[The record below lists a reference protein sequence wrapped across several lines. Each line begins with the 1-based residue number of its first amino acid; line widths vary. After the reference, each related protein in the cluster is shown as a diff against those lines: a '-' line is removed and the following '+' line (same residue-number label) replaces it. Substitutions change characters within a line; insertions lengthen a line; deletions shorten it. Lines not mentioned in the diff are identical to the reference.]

1 MGMTTDTSHDRN
13 HRYQAS
19 TFMHEHSQEYLGK
32 VITFASA
39 VGGEGKTTTALAY
52 ARQLM
57 NMSNLSVRRGL
68 AARPLRVVVVDMDYI
83 SGSVGVKVGID
94 TRGGK
99 SDLANTL
106 GLRLAMNHA
115 NMSEDLLR
123 EFLIYEHKLDA
134 HVLLAPVLDYNS
146 ENEVHRQHIS
156 MLNAE
161 FHVEILNTLR
171 RMFDVIIVD
180 TTTNKDD
187 PLLHVAYCEADIL
200 LVVSS
205 LSRRANFLRLE
216 EWTDWVT
223 NTHFTGLGVDPAKI
237 GLIHNHYSERLA
249 GQYSDDVERFLDT
262 RLMMISRILNNRDA
276 YETTRLHKSMNALVE
291 EDVDAYTKIVYDTLG
306 REFPFVMNY
315 PTTTPN
321 KGLSHE

>member
-1 MGMTTDTSHDRN
+1 MGMSTDTPHDRN

-57 NMSNLSVRRGL
+57 SMSNLSVRKGL
-68 AARPLRVVVVDMDYI
+68 AARPLRVVVVDMDYLN
-83 SGSVGVKVGID
+83 GSVGVKVGLD
-94 TRGGK
+94 TRETK
-99 SDLANTL
+99 SPLSNTL
-106 GLRLAMNHA
+106 GLRLAMNHTS
-115 NMSEDLLR
+115 MSEDLLR

-134 HVLLAPVLDYNS
+134 HVLLAPVLDHTS
-146 ENEVHRQHIS
+146 ENRDHRRYIS
-156 MLNAE
+156 MLSAE

-200 LVVSS
+200 LVISN

-237 GLIHNHYSERLA
+237 GLIHNHYSDHLGA
-249 GQYSDDVERFLDT
+249 LTVHVEEFLDN
-262 RLMMISRILNNRDA
+262 RLMLIGHTPANRAAHENLRLTKSVNTILEEDGDA
-276 YETTRLHKSMNALVE
+276 YN
-291 EDVDAYTKIVYDTLG
+291 KIVYDTLG